1 VLHRNLCVAP
11 CIGHRR
17 FWEIRTICAA
27 KKTPRIEK
35 PARPARKAAGTEG
48 GTKSEETRARILAA
62 ALAIFREHGF
72 ERATMR
78 EIAGEAGVATGAAYY
93 YFDSKDALVMA
104 FYEQSQRQM
113 VADLEVKLA
122 RAKTLEQRLRT
133 IIEEKLEYFAPN
145 KRLLGALSA
154 HTDPEHPLSPFGSET
169 KAIREEDLGF
179 FERAVA
185 DSGVKL
191 PKDIAP
197 YLPRLLWMYQMGLI
211 LFWVYDRSPNGRR
224 TKALFDQ
231 TLKMLLLTLKI
242 AQLPLM
248 RPMHRMAAE
257 LLRVVYD
264 EE

>member
-1 VLHRNLCVAP
+1 MRSP
-11 CIGHRR
+11 G
-17 FWEIRTICAA
+17 
-27 KKTPRIEK
+27 
-35 PARPARKAAGTEG
+35 KAVK
-48 GTKSEETRARILAA
+48 KSEETRARILEA
-62 ALAIFREHGF
+62 ALAVFRERGF

-78 EIAGEAGVATGAAYY
+78 EIAAEAGVATGAAYY

-113 VADLEVKLA
+113 VAELEEKLT
-122 RAKTLEQRLRT
+122 RAKTLEARLRT
-133 IIEEKLEYFAPN
+133 IIAEKLEYFAPN

-154 HTDPEHPLSPFGSET
+154 HADPEHPLSPFSTAT
-169 KAIREEDLGF
+169 KAIRDEDLGF
-179 FERAVA
+179 FERAVS

-211 LFWVYDRSPNGRR
+211 LFWVYDRSAEAKR
-224 TKALFDQ
+224 TQVVFAQ
-231 TLKMLLLTLKI
+231 TLKMLVLTLKL
-242 AQLPLM
+242 AQLPIL

-264 EE
+264 EG